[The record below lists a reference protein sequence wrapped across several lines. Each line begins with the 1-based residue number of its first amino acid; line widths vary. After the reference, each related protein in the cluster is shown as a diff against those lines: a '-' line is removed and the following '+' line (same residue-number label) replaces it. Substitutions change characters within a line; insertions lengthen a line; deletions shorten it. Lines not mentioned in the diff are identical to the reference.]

1 MNNPSIMQFTQK
13 ESEFCWLVGLKAIST
28 KQPMITMWLK
38 SEQRKVDPS
47 LLKNEFMK
55 QFQSGFLHLNSIITG
70 DRNKNSQIIKQIS
83 DTTVIAIVRII
94 REEGIKEFE
103 QIRNDFQK
111 LITIITYLSLTRS
124 VMSDA
129 VMKFLSN
136 QQNESHQYLDN
147 LLSTL
152 AKIEQMKNVMNINKH
167 DPIKDTQL
175 YKLLFGKGNFY
186 DPFTSNQQ
194 NTSSTQQPPQNQ
206 QVVQQVHVE
215 KQATQ
220 VVSPMRQALTPIS
233 EQKQHQQ
240 QQMNQQTIVQQSQI
254 NKQTRPLVQVE
265 DFSEDS
271 GDSSVDLGNKYIVN
285 AKPQKQ
291 QINGTDSDS
300 EIQEIPN
307 FKI

>member
-28 KQPMITMWLK
+28 KQPMINMWLK
-38 SEQRKVDPS
+38 SDQRKIDPS

-70 DRNKNSQIIKQIS
+70 DRNKNSQIIKGIS
-83 DTTVIAIVRII
+83 DATVIAIVRVI
-94 REEGIKEFE
+94 REEGVKEFE

-129 VMKFLSN
+129 VMKFLSS

-152 AKIEQMKNVMNINKH
+152 AKIEFMKNIMNSNKN
-167 DPIKDTQL
+167 DPIKETQL
-175 YKLLFGKGNFY
+175 YKLLFGKGNYY
-186 DPFTSNQQ
+186 DPFTSNIC
-194 NTSSTQQPPQNQ
+194 SNQ
-206 QVVQQVHVE
+206 QVQQAGQQVHQE
-215 KQATQ
+215 KQATP
-220 VVSPMRQALTPIS
+220 VSPIKQALTPVS

-240 QQMNQQTIVQQSQI
+240 QTNQQTIVQQQQI
-254 NKQTRPLVQVE
+254 LKQTKPLVQVE

-285 AKPQKQ
+285 AKAQKQ
-291 QINGTDSDS
+291 INDTDSDS

>member
-28 KQPMITMWLK
+28 KQPMINMWMK
-38 SEQRKVDPS
+38 SDQRKIDPS

-70 DRNKNSQIIKQIS
+70 DRNKNSQIIKGIS
-83 DTTVIAIVRII
+83 DATVIAIVRVI
-94 REEGIKEFE
+94 REEGVKEFE

-129 VMKFLSN
+129 VMKFLST
-136 QQNESHQYLDN
+136 QSNESHQYLDN

-152 AKIEQMKNVMNINKH
+152 AKIEFMKNIMNSNKH
-167 DPIKDTQL
+167 DPIKDSQL
-175 YKLLFGKGNFY
+175 YKMLFGKGNYY
-186 DPFTSNQQ
+186 DPFTSN
-194 NTSSTQQPPQNQ
+194 SSLNQ
-206 QVVQQVHVE
+206 QIQQQVQQQVQQSVQQVHQE
-215 KQATQ
+215 KQAAPL
-220 VVSPMRQALTPIS
+220 SPKKQALTPLS

-240 QQMNQQTIVQQSQI
+240 QMNQQTILQQQQI
-254 NKQTRPLVQVE
+254 LKQTKPLVQVE

-285 AKPQKQ
+285 AKAQK

>member
-13 ESEFCWLVGLKAIST
+13 ESEFCWLVGLKSIST
-28 KQPMITMWLK
+28 KQPMLTMWLK

-70 DRNKNSQIIKQIS
+70 DRNKNSQIIKGIS
-83 DTTVIAIVRII
+83 DITVMAIVRVI
-94 REEGIKEFE
+94 REDGIKEFE

-136 QQNESHQYLDN
+136 QQNESHQYLEN

-152 AKIEQMKNVMNINKH
+152 AKIEQMKNVMNSNKH

-175 YKLLFGKGNFY
+175 YKLLFGKGYIY
-186 DPFTSNQQ
+186 DPFTANHQNITVSQQ
-194 NTSSTQQPPQNQ
+194 IPQNQ
-206 QVVQQVHVE
+206 QINQLSNQE
-215 KQATQ
+215 KQTAQ
-220 VVSPMRQALTPIS
+220 VSPIKQALTPIS
-233 EQKQHQQ
+233 EQKQQQ
-240 QQMNQQTIVQQSQI
+240 QQMNQQTILQHQQI

-291 QINGTDSDS
+291 INGSDSDS

>member
-13 ESEFCWLVGLKAIST
+13 ESEFCWLAGLKAIST
-28 KQPMITMWLK
+28 KQPMITMWMK

-70 DRNKNSQIIKQIS
+70 DRNKNSQLIKGIS
-83 DTTVIAIVRII
+83 DITVIAIVRVI

-136 QQNESHQYLDN
+136 QQSESHQYLDN

-152 AKIEQMKNVMNINKH
+152 AKIEQMKNAMNSNKH

-186 DPFTSNQQ
+186 DPFTANHQTITTGQQ
-194 NTSSTQQPPQNQ
+194 APQNHQ
-206 QVVQQVHVE
+206 ANQLNHQE
-215 KQATQ
+215 KQTAQ
-220 VVSPMRQALTPIS
+220 VSPMKQALTPTS
-233 EQKQHQQ
+233 EQKHHQ
-240 QQMNQQTIVQQSQI
+240 QQMNQQTILQHQQI
-254 NKQTRPLVQVE
+254 IKQTKPLVQVE

-285 AKPQKQ
+285 AKAQK
-291 QINGTDSDS
+291 QINGSDSDS

>member
-28 KQPMITMWLK
+28 KQPMITLWLK

-55 QFQSGFLHLNSIITG
+55 LFQSGFLHLNSIITG
-70 DRNKNSQIIKQIS
+70 DRNKNSQIIKGIS
-83 DTTVIAIVRII
+83 DITVIAIVRVI
-94 REEGIKEFE
+94 REDGIKEFE
-103 QIRNDFQK
+103 QMRNDFQK

-152 AKIEQMKNVMNINKH
+152 AKIEQMRNAMNTNKY

-175 YKLLFGKGNFY
+175 YKLLFGKGNMY
-186 DPFTSNQQ
+186 DPFISNQQ
-194 NTSSTQQPPQNQ
+194 TIPQPQQIQQNPQAVSQ
-206 QVVQQVHVE
+206 SHAE
-215 KQATQ
+215 KQTAQ
-220 VVSPMRQALTPIS
+220 VSPMRQALTPIS

-240 QQMNQQTIVQQSQI
+240 QMNQQTILQQQPF
-254 NKQTRPLVQVE
+254 KQTRPLVQVE

-291 QINGTDSDS
+291 QINDTDSDS

>member
-28 KQPMITMWLK
+28 KQPMITMWMK

-70 DRNKNSQIIKQIS
+70 DRNKNSQLIKGIS
-83 DTTVIAIVRII
+83 DITVIAIVRVI

-136 QQNESHQYLDN
+136 QQSESHQYLDN

-152 AKIEQMKNVMNINKH
+152 AKIEQMKNAMNSNKH
-167 DPIKDTQL
+167 DPIKDAQL

-186 DPFTSNQQ
+186 DPFTANHQTTTTVQQ
-194 NTSSTQQPPQNQ
+194 APQNQ
-206 QVVQQVHVE
+206 QANQQGHQE
-215 KQATQ
+215 KQTAQ
-220 VVSPMRQALTPIS
+220 VSPMKQALTPTS
-233 EQKQHQQ
+233 ELKQHQ
-240 QQMNQQTIVQQSQI
+240 QQMNQQTILQHQQI
-254 NKQTRPLVQVE
+254 IKQTKPLVQVE

-285 AKPQKQ
+285 AKAQK
-291 QINGTDSDS
+291 QINGSDSDS